1 MVIEDALYLLPGL
14 YLYHNLPILQI
25 HNTISYQISRTDT
38 HTDIHSLYQLVYACV
53 SCALH
58 RAHGK
63 FETVKLEA
71 LSSRRCAVLH
81 LSRSQISEQSKLL
94 QC

>member
-81 LSRSQISEQSKLL
+81 LSHSQISEQSKLL